1 MDVLM
6 PQLGETVKEGTVSTW
21 FKKVGDKVEAGENLF
36 EIETDKVSM
45 EVQAIESGVL
55 SEICV
60 EAGQTCRVG
69 EVIAVIGDKVAT
81 TARAKAPVA
90 VAPVAVA
97 PVVVASAPKAAP
109 VSYAAGE
116 SLAARGFGPF
126 NEVFT
131 PARNYGSA
139 KGPDGMRITPLARR
153 LIAQNQLDVNAI
165 AAQVRA
171 AGRTRIA
178 AEDVETARKTGST
191 MRAAPAPI
199 AISGERDVLALN
211 RVRAQ
216 TAKHLQNAW
225 QTVPHVFQTVEIDFG
240 AVSAARDARKDAF
253 KAERG
258 VSLTFL
264 AFIARATCL
273 ALRAFPKVNA
283 AFDGEKL
290 HVAREVNLGIAVDLN
305 HDGLVVPVIRNAD
318 GLNVAGLAMAID
330 AIAQKARAG
339 KLTPADMEGGTYSI
353 SNNGSFGTLFTAPL
367 INAPQVGILSTDA
380 IRKRPVV
387 KETEFGDVIVAR
399 PVGIVAQSFDHRA
412 FDGAYSAAFLSHL
425 KTLIETRDWA
435 AEF

>member
-21 FKKVGDKVEAGENLF
+21 FKKVGDKVAAGENLF

-60 EAGQTCRVG
+60 EAGQTCKVG
-69 EVIAVIGDKVAT
+69 EVVGVIGDKVA
-81 TARAKAPVA
+81 ASPRAKAAAPQVA
-90 VAPVAVA
+90 
-97 PVVVASAPKAAP
+97 ASAPMKAVPAAAAMP
-109 VSYAAGE
+109 VYANGG
-116 SLAARGFGPF
+116 SLAARGFAPF

-131 PARNYGSA
+131 PPLNFGPA
-139 KGPDGMRITPLARR
+139 KTADGMRVTPLARR
-153 LIAQNQLDVNAI
+153 LIAQGNLDISSI

-171 AGRTRIA
+171 AGRSRIGADDLQGALPSPA
-178 AEDVETARKTGST
+178 AA
-191 MRAAPAPI
+191 RAAAAPI
-199 AISGERDVLALN
+199 SIAGNRDVQPLN

-225 QTVPHVFQTVEIDFG
+225 QTIPHVFQTVEIDFG
-240 AVSAARDARKDAF
+240 AVSALRDARKDAF
-253 KAERG
+253 KADRG
-258 VSLTFL
+258 VPLTFL

-290 HVAREVNLGIAVDLN
+290 HVAREVHLGIAVDLD
-305 HDGLVVPVIRNAD
+305 HQGLVVPVIRDAD
-318 GLNVAGLAMAID
+318 GLNVAGLAV
-330 AIAQKARAG
+330 AIAAIATKARSG
-339 KLTPADMEGGTYSI
+339 KLTPSDMEGGTYSI

-380 IRKRPVV
+380 IRKRAVV
-387 KETEFGDVIVAR
+387 KETSYGDVIVSR

-425 KTLIETRDWA
+425 KDTIETRDWA
-435 AEF
+435 SEF